1 MEKSKTVFIT
11 RVAILSAVAFALNY
25 IEFPVPLFPAFLQLD
40 FSDIPALVGA
50 FAIGPLAGVVIEF
63 IKNILHL
70 IFKWNI
76 GSPVGELANFIVG
89 IALVGTAGYIYK
101 KKKTKQNAIKAMTI
115 GILVMAAAGGIM
127 NYFLLLPFY
136 SRFMPIESIIQMG
149 AVVNE
154 RITSLKDLVIYAII
168 PFNIFKGL
176 IISVVTALLYKK
188 LSPIIHK

>member
-11 RVAILSAVAFALNY
+11 RVAILSAAAFALNY

-40 FSDIPALVGA
+40 FSDIPALIGA
-50 FAIGPLAGVVIEF
+50 FAVGPLAGVVIEF

-89 IALVGTAGYIYK
+89 ISLVGTAGYIYK
-101 KKKTKQNAIKAMTI
+101 KKKTKQNAIKAMII
-115 GILVMAAAGGIM
+115 GILVMAATGGIM
-127 NYFLLLPFY
+127 NYFVLLPFY
-136 SRFMPIESIIQMG
+136 SRFMPIESIIEMG
-149 AVVNE
+149 AVVNQ

-168 PFNIFKGL
+168 PFNIFKGI

>member
-11 RVAILSAVAFALNY
+11 RVAILSAAAFALNY

-50 FAIGPLAGVVIEF
+50 FALGPLAGVVIEL

-89 IALVGTAGYIYK
+89 VALVGTAGLIYK
-101 KKKTKQNAIKAMTI
+101 KRKTKQNAIKGMII
-115 GILVMAAAGGIM
+115 GIVVMAAAGGVM
-127 NYFLLLPFY
+127 NYFVLLPFY
-136 SRFMPIESIIQMG
+136 TRFMPIEAIIEMG
-149 AVVNE
+149 AAVNDS
-154 RITSLKDLVIYAII
+154 ITSLKDLVIYAII
-168 PFNIFKGL
+168 PFNIFKGV
-176 IISVVTALLYKK
+176 IIAVITGLLYKK
-188 LSPIIHK
+188 LSPVIHK

>member
-11 RVAILSAVAFALNY
+11 RVAILSAAAFALNY

>member
-11 RVAILSAVAFALNY
+11 REAIAL
-25 IEFPVPLFPAFLQLD
+25 A
-40 FSDIPALVGA
+40 GA

>member
-11 RVAILSAVAFALNY
+11 RVAILSAAAFALNY

-50 FAIGPLAGVVIEF
+50 FALGPLAGVVIEL

-89 IALVGTAGYIYK
+89 VALVGTAGFIYK
-101 KKKTKQNAIKAMTI
+101 KRKTKQNAIKGMII
-115 GILVMAAAGGIM
+115 GIVVMAAAGGVM
-127 NYFLLLPFY
+127 NYFVLLPFY
-136 SRFMPIESIIQMG
+136 TRFMPIEAIIEMG
-149 AVVNE
+149 AAVNDS
-154 RITSLKDLVIYAII
+154 ITSLKDLVIYAII
-168 PFNIFKGL
+168 PFNIFKGV
-176 IISVVTALLYKK
+176 IIAVITGLLYKK
-188 LSPIIHK
+188 LSPVIHK

>member
-11 RVAILSAVAFALNY
+11 RVAILSAAAFALNY

-40 FSDIPALVGA
+40 FSDIPALIGA
-50 FAIGPLAGVVIEF
+50 FAVGPLAGVVIEF

-89 IALVGTAGYIYK
+89 VALVGTAGYIYK
-101 KKKTKQNAIKAMTI
+101 KKKTKQNAIKAMII
-115 GILVMAAAGGIM
+115 GILAMAAAGGIM
-127 NYFLLLPFY
+127 NYFVLLPFY
-136 SRFMPIESIIQMG
+136 SRFMPVESIIEMG
-149 AVVNE
+149 AVVNQ

-168 PFNIFKGL
+168 PFNIFKGI

>member
-11 RVAILSAVAFALNY
+11 RVAILSAAAFALNY

-50 FAIGPLAGVVIEF
+50 FALGPLAGVVIEF

-89 IALVGTAGYIYK
+89 VALVGTAGYIYK
-101 KKKTKQNAIKAMTI
+101 KRKTKQNAIKAMI
-115 GILVMAAAGGIM
+115 VGIIVMAAAGGIM
-127 NYFLLLPFY
+127 NYFVLLPFY
-136 SRFMPIESIIQMG
+136 TRFMPIEAIIEMG
-149 AVVNE
+149 AAVNN
-154 RITSLKDLVIYAII
+154 RITNLKDLVIYAII
-168 PFNIFKGL
+168 PFNIFKGV
-176 IISVVTALLYKK
+176 IISVITGLLYKK
-188 LSPIIHK
+188 LSPVIHK

>member
-11 RVAILSAVAFALNY
+11 RVAILSAAAFALNY

-50 FAIGPLAGVVIEF
+50 FALGPLAGVTIEF
-63 IKNILHL
+63 IKNVLHL

-101 KKKTKQNAIKAMTI
+101 KKKTKENAIKAMII
-115 GILVMAAAGGIM
+115 GIVVMAAAGGVM
-127 NYFLLLPFY
+127 NYFVLLPFY
-136 SRFMPIESIIQMG
+136 TRFMPIEAIIEMG
-149 AVVNE
+149 AAVNS
-154 RITSLKDLVIYAII
+154 RITSLKDIVIYAII
-168 PFNIFKGL
+168 PFNIFKGV
-176 IISVVTALLYKK
+176 IVAVITALLYKK
-188 LSPIIHK
+188 LSPVIHK